1 MPRRRPSTPGR
12 SPSSGSSTRSLGLL
26 VAPLLFVLLV
36 GGALISWYRHGRDP
50 VYLDDPSI
58 HIPAPPAGLTPA
70 AGAVIRDGKSSRRA
84 LTTASLDLAVA
95 RPDRVRGG
103 ADRPASRRAPSSSIR
118 TTQASTQ
125 DPVEMSRLE
134 RARARPM
141 DEGTEFLL
149 SRLRNIGGGTELID
163 PEELLTLG
171 KDVTGFDTR
180 LEKHVV
186 QQGWFTEPPAK
197 ASGRWTARG
206 IIAVI
211 FGGDRRV
218 RRDQPAVGRAHRSW
232 PARSSRPGS

>member
-1 MPRRRPSTPGR
+1 MPRATPEHAGTLAFFR
-12 SPSSGSSTRSLGLL
+12 QLNAVLGLL

-84 LTTASLDLAVA
+84 LTTASLDLAS
-95 RPDRVRGG
+95 RGLIEFEAEQTG
-103 ADRPASRRAPSSSIR
+103 LIAKSTQLSIR

-163 PEELLTLG
+163 PKELLTLG

-186 QQGWFTEPPAK
+186 QQGWFTEPPREGQRALDG
-197 ASGRWTARG
+197 ARDHRRDLRWDRG
-206 IIAVI
+206 
-211 FGGDRRV
+211 V
-218 RRDQPAVGRAHRSW
+218 RRGQPAIGWAHRSW
-232 PARSSRPGS
+232 PERSSRPGS